1 MRMSTFIYTLKQ
13 GIKNIFRNK
22 VFSLAT
28 VATIA
33 SCVFLFS
40 LFYSV
45 IINFQNMVMKAQAGV
60 AVTVFFDEGISDERI
75 QEIGRLIAQR
85 AEVSNIEFIS
95 ADEAWDSF
103 KEEYL
108 GEYVDTFGDDN
119 PLEDCAS
126 YEIYLNDV
134 SMQDSLVKYLQT
146 IDGISKVNQSAVAAT
161 MLSSMNSLIAYVS
174 LGIIGILFFVSIFLI
189 SNTVAIGITVRREE
203 IYIMKLI
210 GATDYVVR
218 APFVIEGMLLGLV
231 GAALPLVAVYFVYNR
246 VKDYVMERFE
256 ALSALLQFLS
266 VEEVFV
272 TLIPVALIM
281 GVGIGLIGSYFTV
294 RKNLRV

>member
-1 MRMSTFIYTLKQ
+1 MRISTLLYTIKQ
-13 GIKNIFRNK
+13 GLKNIFRNK

-33 SCVFLFS
+33 ACVFLFS

-45 IINFQNMVMKAQAGV
+45 IVNFQNMVMKAQAGV

-75 QEIGRLIAQR
+75 QEIGDLIKQR
-85 AEVSNIEFIS
+85 VEVSNIEFIS

-134 SMQDSLVKYLQT
+134 SMQDSLVKYLET
-146 IDGISKVNQSAVAAT
+146 VDGISKVNQSAMAAT

-174 LGIIGILFFVSIFLI
+174 LAIILILFLVSVFLI
-189 SNTVAIGITVRREE
+189 SNTVAMGITVRREE
-203 IYIMKLI
+203 IAIMKLI
-210 GATDYVVR
+210 GATDFVVR
-218 APFVIEGMLLGLV
+218 APFVIEGLILGLF
-231 GAALPLVAVYFVYNR
+231 GAALPLIAVYFVYNR
-246 VKDYVMERFE
+246 VIGYMRERFE
-256 ALSALLQFLS
+256 ALASLLQFLT
-266 VEEVFV
+266 VQEVFV
-272 TLIPVALIM
+272 TLVPVALIM
-281 GVGIGLIGSYFTV
+281 GAGIGLIGSYFTV